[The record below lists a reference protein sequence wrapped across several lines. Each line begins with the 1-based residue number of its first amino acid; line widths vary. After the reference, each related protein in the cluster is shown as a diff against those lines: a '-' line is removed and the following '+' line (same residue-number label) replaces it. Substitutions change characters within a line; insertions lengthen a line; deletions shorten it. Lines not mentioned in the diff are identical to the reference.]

1 MTRSIYLHDEKVKS
15 QDGIAELPE
24 HGGFLWVDVGQTCP
38 EDLATLR
45 ERYNVDAQLQHAS
58 VYEDE
63 EYVYMFARIVAMN
76 ECREPEFHKVTFV
89 LGDRL
94 LVTLHDTPEFTP
106 LNRAIQRLARKS
118 SLATDAKSL
127 LRMILAG
134 INDDTSRVIESIA
147 EELEQAADTIAQLSA
162 DTGGSGREL
171 GVSDLTETMLDLND
185 SEELIS
191 RCLESQLA
199 LARVVRYLN
208 GEVDSR
214 REPDLQAL
222 VKELIAD
229 VNGVKEHAAFEHD
242 KVRYL
247 QNSVVGLLNIKQN
260 QIVKVFTII
269 TAVFLPPTLVATFY
283 GMNFAVMPELSWKHG
298 FTISIMLTLVAAL
311 LPLIYIKRKGWLR

>member
-1 MTRSIYLHDEKVKS
+1 MIRSIFLQDEKLKS
-15 QDGIAELPE
+15 IEGIAALPT
-24 HGGFLWVDVGQTCP
+24 HGGFLWLDVGQTSVG
-38 EDLATLR
+38 ELALLR
-45 ERYNVDAQLQHAS
+45 QHYNVDPQLQYTS

-63 EYVYMFARIVAMN
+63 EYVYMFAEIVAMS
-76 ECREPEFHKVTFV
+76 ERREPEFHKVTFV
-89 LGDRL
+89 LGDRV

-106 LNRAIQRLARKS
+106 LNRAFQRLGRKG

-127 LRMILAG
+127 LRMILASV
-134 INDDTSRVIESIA
+134 NDGTSQVIEAIA
-147 EELEQAADTIAQLSA
+147 ETLEQTAATIAHLSS
-162 DTGGSGREL
+162 DSSTSGKEL
-171 GVSDLTETMLDLND
+171 GVSDLTDTMLELND
-185 SEELIS
+185 TEELIS
-191 RCLESQLA
+191 RSLESQLA

-208 GEVDSR
+208 GEVNGR
-214 REPDLQAL
+214 REPDLQML

-283 GMNFAVMPELSWKHG
+283 GMNFAVMPELSWEHG
-298 FTISIMLTLVAAL
+298 FTMSISLTLVAAL